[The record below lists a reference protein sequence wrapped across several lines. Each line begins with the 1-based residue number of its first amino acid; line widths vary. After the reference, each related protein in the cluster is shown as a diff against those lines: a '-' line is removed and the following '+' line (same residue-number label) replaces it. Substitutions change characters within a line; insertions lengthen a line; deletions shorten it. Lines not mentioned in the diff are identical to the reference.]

1 MSLNE
6 EIKVKRNYTRQGNI
20 NRRRRPGRKGSR
32 LPLWIAFCAILA
44 AAAIVGLILFSGKE
58 TDKPAP
64 TLEDTDKLIIMSIE
78 EEGEWVILTTSYG
91 KMRYPF
97 AFSDVIKTEAVNYGE
112 YSQLK
117 LSAAVSEKTVPIYTL
132 NFNHDSGI
140 PAGELVLPVSGEKIG
155 VSVEFFEPDGLTE
168 EEENVFHAA
177 CETFNDILD
186 SFAENENFSKLT
198 D

>member
-1 MSLNE
+1 M
-6 EIKVKRNYTRQGNI
+6 KRNYTRQGNI
-20 NRRRRPGRKGSR
+20 SRRRRPGRKGSR

-44 AAAIVGLILFSGKE
+44 VAAIVGLVLFSGKG

-64 TLEDTDKLIIMSIE
+64 TLEDTDKLIVMSIE
-78 EEGEWVILTTSYG
+78 EEGEWVVLTTSYG
-91 KMRYPF
+91 VMRYPF
-97 AFSDVIKTEAVNYGE
+97 SLSDVIKVEALNYGE
-112 YSQLK
+112 YSRLEF
-117 LSAAVSEKTVPIYTL
+117 SADLSEKTVSLYSL
-132 NFNHDSGI
+132 DFNRDSGI